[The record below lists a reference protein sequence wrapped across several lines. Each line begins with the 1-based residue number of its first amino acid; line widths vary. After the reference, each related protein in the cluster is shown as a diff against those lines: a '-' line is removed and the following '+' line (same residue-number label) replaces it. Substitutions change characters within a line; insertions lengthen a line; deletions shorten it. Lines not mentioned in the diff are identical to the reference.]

1 MGQQALATFRIA
13 QHSSMASS
21 GISSLKNSPS
31 GADGPA
37 QPYCPPLRLKHIR
50 WHTHTQPARLPRQ
63 GNRVSGPLIFLSA
76 HAVGR
81 WRKSSTAAAR
91 PETSS
96 FRVIAATWTRT
107 ALAEI
112 TSRLA
117 IWPVD

>member
-1 MGQQALATFRIA
+1 M
-13 QHSSMASS
+13 SSP

-31 GADGPA
+31 CAEGPA
-37 QPYCPPLRLKHIR
+37 QPYYSPLQLKHIG
-50 WHTHTQPARLPRQ
+50 WHIHTQPARLPRQ
-63 GNRVSGPLIFLSA
+63 GNRVSRLLSFLST

-117 IWPVD
+117 IWAVD

>member
-1 MGQQALATFRIA
+1 M
-13 QHSSMASS
+13 SSP

-31 GADGPA
+31 GADDPA
-37 QPYCPPLRLKHIR
+37 RSYYSPLQLMYIR
-50 WHTHTQPARLPRQ
+50 WHIHTQPARLQRQ
-63 GNRVSGPLIFLSA
+63 GNRVSGPLSFLSG

-91 PETSS
+91 PRTSS

-107 ALAEI
+107 TLAEI

-117 IWPVD
+117 IWAVD

>member
-1 MGQQALATFRIA
+1 
-13 QHSSMASS
+13 MASS

-31 GADGPA
+31 GADGSA
-37 QPYCPPLRLKHIR
+37 QPYYSPLRLKRIR
-50 WHTHTQPARLPRQ
+50 WHTYPQWVCLPRQ
-63 GNRVSGPLIFLSA
+63 GNRVSGPLISLSA
-76 HAVGR
+76 HAVGP

-96 FRVIAATWTRT
+96 LRAIAATWTRT

-117 IWPVD
+117 IWAVD